1 MVLSVKELLEL
12 LWSAGKHAEDVNY
25 LRMLGGSRLRVLM

>member
-1 MVLSVKELLEL
+1 MVLSVKEL

-25 LRMLGGSRLRVLM
+25 LRMLGGSRLCALM